1 MKRSCLV
8 IAILFLAVTCL
19 FAQSVTL
26 HVDFPSVTV
35 SSNTATAQ
43 DSIVVLSDNIAQMQ
57 AEIGTY
63 KIHSQSDRVTF
74 YGLQRQLAQS
84 KQTYYNLLA
93 QVTPDRAEL
102 CRQTAWRFKRDAD
115 QFAQK
120 QYASIPS
127 ESQVPLAAG
136 RLSYQSV
143 NAP

>member
-1 MKRSCLV
+1 MKKSCL
-8 IAILFLAVTCL
+8 IITILFLAVTCL
-19 FAQSVTL
+19 FAQSVAPSL
-26 HVDFPSVTV
+26 KVDFPSVSVGT
-35 SSNTATAQ
+35 NTATAT
-43 DSIVVLSDNIAQMQ
+43 DSIVTLADQITQQQ

-115 QFAQK
+115 QFAQR

-127 ESQVPLAAG
+127 ENILPVPIG
-136 RLSYQSV
+136 RLQI
-143 NAP
+143 NQ